1 MLLFFINIYTYLEA
15 LCGDNLK
22 KCHVDK
28 FSISNFNSKTKS
40 LEKKKNEYR
49 YVRNFTHQ
57 LSGYIDFSSTKIS
70 TDVCGPK

>member
-1 MLLFFINIYTYLEA
+1 MLINFQYQISTQKQNPE
-15 LCGDNLK
+15 K
-22 KCHVDK
+22 K
-28 FSISNFNSKTKS
+28 
-40 LEKKKNEYR
+40 KKKNEYR

>member
-40 LEKKKNEYR
+40 WEKKNEYR

-57 LSGYIDFSSTKIS
+57 LSGYIDFSSTTKIS
-70 TDVCGPK
+70 TDLCGPK